1 MMLLIAIL
9 EMVESFKIQDTLT
22 GKSFTLGSNLEN
34 KDGYKRINRYADITY
49 SGVFNSSSNVN
60 KLNEF
65 NLSLANLKMILISRM
80 VLFKINGV
88 DTNLQVF
95 QEDKDSQVFYGKDVL
110 YNADGTSNLTKTDD
124 VLGVQDTYIES
135 LELVT
140 ILRVMTHTQG
150 LLSHTDVKEVLLLR
164 K

>member
-1 MMLLIAIL
+1 LLFFWKWSREFHSRYINRKIIYAW
-9 EMVESFKIQDTLT
+9 FKS
-22 GKSFTLGSNLEN
+22 KLEN

-65 NLSLANLKMILISRM
+65 NLSLANFKDDIDKSYGPIY
-80 VLFKINGV
+80 KINGV

-140 ILRVMTHTQG
+140 ILSYDPIRRI
-150 LLSHTDVKEVLLLR
+150 LSIR
-164 K
+164 

>member
-1 MMLLIAIL
+1 
-9 EMVESFKIQDTLT
+9 
-22 GKSFTLGSNLEN
+22 
-34 KDGYKRINRYADITY
+34 
-49 SGVFNSSSNVN
+49 
-60 KLNEF
+60 
-65 NLSLANLKMILISRM
+65 M